1 MAGRQDVTD
10 RAEPAVSV
18 DALMRRLE
26 GDLRNQLRRQLLD
39 RGGAREYTD
48 AELFAL
54 VEHVLRHAVEAR
66 EHDALLLPALMSDE
80 DEWELQTHL
89 RFSSH
94 RPILGK
100 LIVFLKRRVL
110 LPVTR
115 WLYEYSLENFRRQQ
129 RVNRVLFACLEE
141 LAIENARLRHDLE
154 RLVDKS

>member
-1 MAGRQDVTD
+1 MTGRQDVTD

-18 DALMRRLE
+18 DALMHRLE

-48 AELFAL
+48 EELFAV
-54 VEHVLRHAVEAR
+54 VEHILRHAVEAR

-80 DEWELQTHL
+80 KEWELQTHL

-110 LPVTR
+110 LPITR

-141 LAIENARLRHDLE
+141 LAIENARLRQDLE